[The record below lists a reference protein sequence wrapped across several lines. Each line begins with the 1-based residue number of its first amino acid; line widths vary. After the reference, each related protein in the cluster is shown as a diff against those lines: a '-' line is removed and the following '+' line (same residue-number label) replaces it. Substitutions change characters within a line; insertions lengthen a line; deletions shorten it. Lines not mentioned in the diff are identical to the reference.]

1 MEILQQLG
9 QLFLAAAPSAIIVF
23 LFYLF
28 LRWSFFKPLEKV
40 LAERKARIEGA
51 RHDAESL
58 RAAAEEKRRAHQEG
72 LRKARAQ
79 IFAEQETA
87 RRTALDARAA
97 AIQQARSRANDEL
110 QAARNRIAGELEGAR
125 GELEASG
132 KLLAEQIVRAILN
145 PSELGPGATGGVQ

>member
-9 QLFLAAAPSAIIVF
+9 QLFLAAVPSAIMVF

-28 LRWSFFKPLEKV
+28 LRWSFFKPMEKV

-51 RHDAESL
+51 RRDAESL
-58 RAAAEEKRRAHQEG
+58 RASAEEKRRAHQEA

-79 IFAEQETA
+79 IFTEQEAA
-87 RRTALDARAA
+87 RRTALDARGAA
-97 AIQQARSRANDEL
+97 VQQARSRANDEL
-110 QAARNRIAGELEGAR
+110 QAARNRIAAELEGAR

-132 KLLAEQIVRAILN
+132 KLLAEEIVRAILN
-145 PSELGPGATGGVQ
+145 PSQLSPGAAGEVQ